1 MIKSISEKRSNLRY
15 LLPFFEIFA
24 VKSSTIISL
33 GFRFYHFGAISRV
46 DFFDHEFFI
55 FLPVMSDDVI
65 GHDRKLKKG
74 LFSGK
79 IKNSWSKKST
89 REIAPKW

>member
-65 GHDRKLKKG
+65 VISGLCILEFRSDRKM
-74 LFSGK
+74 
-79 IKNSWSKKST
+79 KN
-89 REIAPKW
+89 